1 MAPDSI
7 HSEEPVSEKFVYDA
21 VEYPGFAYAHTHP
34 DQLAVMALLY
44 GLEPPPVATCRVLE
58 IACNE
63 GANLIPMAYAI
74 PGAEF
79 VGFDLAPE
87 CVARGQQRIS
97 ELGLKNIRLFAAD
110 LLKVGPELGEFDY
123 IIAHG
128 LYAWVPEPVSDRL
141 LALCGELLTPNGVA
155 FVSYN
160 ALPGSYLRLMLRE
173 MMLFR
178 TRGIA
183 DPDERIKA
191 GVDFIA
197 AVAETQPEGKV
208 NRALFEEQLKRL
220 SVKRPHVLFHDD
232 FSAAYRPV
240 LFSRFIEHASRHG
253 LQYLTESELPNP
265 NDPCFK
271 PEFQR
276 VIHAASTDL
285 IAQEQML
292 DFARMRSY
300 RETLLC
306 RSHHQL
312 KRKFPPDAFD
322 RVLFAS
328 SVVSEAAENDSARFY
343 TLSTGSKLRC
353 VQAPTIAVMEKLTAA
368 WPHTVTFNELASIL
382 AEHGLNDPGK
392 TAMLLLQLATAQM
405 LELHLWAPPL
415 AKELSER
422 PRATA
427 TSRLDARSR
436 DYTSTLWHVQL
447 DLTDEV
453 GRHCLQLLDGTRDR
467 AALLEALKS
476 HFPQIPVEELEQSME
491 PNLRFVYRAGLL
503 EA

>member
-1 MAPDSI
+1 LEGRPQMSTIDKARDRAP
-7 HSEEPVSEKFVYDA
+7 PL
-21 VEYPGFAYAHTHP
+21 HP
-34 DQLAVMALLY
+34 LH
-44 GLEPPPVATCRVLE
+44 
-58 IACNE
+58 
-63 GANLIPMAYAI
+63 
-74 PGAEF
+74 
-79 VGFDLAPE
+79 
-87 CVARGQQRIS
+87 RG
-97 ELGLKNIRLFAAD
+97 
-110 LLKVGPELGEFDY
+110 
-123 IIAHG
+123 
-128 LYAWVPEPVSDRL
+128 
-141 LALCGELLTPNGVA
+141 
-155 FVSYN
+155 
-160 ALPGSYLRLMLRE
+160 
-173 MMLFR
+173 
-178 TRGIA
+178 
-183 DPDERIKA
+183 

-467 AALLEALKS
+467 AALLEAIKIQ
-476 HFPQIPVEELEQSME
+476 FPQILVEELEQSME